1 MNRYAIINDNAVVN
15 VVLWDG
21 ETPYNPDGVLVLI
34 PEEQAVDTSW
44 SYANDEFI
52 PPVMENFEEE

>member
-21 ETPYNPDGVLVLI
+21 ETSYNPDGVLVLI
-34 PEEQAVDTSW
+34 SEEQAVDTSW
-44 SYANDEFI
+44 SYVNDAFI